1 VRKTAF
7 GVAILQIFGW
17 LFLWTIGCRIF
28 PTHSGENLLPG
39 GGTAAPNVVGTT
51 KGVSFRVVLP
61 ETVVAGQGSARA
73 AAPDTAIRSLT
84 GAASPTV
91 TFKIVLI
98 DLDGVEKTVKTL
110 QKIVPVDASGT
121 ARAEFSSIPAQT
133 AIGDIHIDG
142 GRIGS
147 YTDFHGVAD
156 LRENVDN
163 IIDVAPKG
171 LRSRI
176 DVLAELLGRLVADP
190 AKLNTC
196 TPGLASRLGAAI
208 EHLDLASPD
217 IYQTAMT
224 RFLTFTGTMA
234 WLETT
239 LQSLLTTRTIPVT
252 GGTVTVASATSPLN
266 GLVVDVPADAF
277 AAPTTVTVESAVIA
291 SHALGVNIDLASPL
305 IVVNTGGLVA
315 SVPLELTI
323 PVSLGVDDFPMP
335 FKFDSRT
342 GRLEA
347 LPMVDLATGSVTLA
361 TRNFGTSFVCPSI
374 RSEIFQSAVNGGI
387 LVLRKKAGELDGL
400 TVVTDFRPGVDDWQV
415 PNWGSIVSPRGF
427 GGGLALGALWY
438 YLDQTCRCGAMA
450 LFGRYDNDG
459 PLEKTGMATA
469 TPALWQDDA
478 LVVRFVS
485 VLQNRFWTS
494 LGSWISRAMAAM
506 TDPWTFRACKF
517 ALAQT
522 RRPQYI
528 EVSGRSADNRD
539 VSQALI
545 VYRADAGALWV
556 ADPNWPGEQRQI
568 TYTDGRFAAYTSGEN
583 RHEIASGRA
592 IEFTRVRFIGEE
604 ALVNHAE
611 IQALWREFQA
621 GTVGRAEFPVLTW
634 ELRGDD
640 GTWVSMP
647 SAFTTATSTLAFSW
661 TCPIATAVAETTV
674 YAANGSILAHQTAQ
688 DSSRTVRSVA
698 LASGPNNL
706 GLHVTFRDPT
716 TSTSLWTDYC
726 RVQVLR
732 FASSTQI
739 IQRLQVT
746 TLAGI
751 PDGADGTGVAANFKG
766 PVGVAVDDSGTAY
779 VADTG
784 NHTIR
789 KISPSGI
796 VTTLAGKAGF
806 AGSSDGNGPD
816 ARFNDPKSV
825 AVDSSGTVF
834 VADCDNRT
842 IRRISPNGT
851 VTTLAGSAGSTGAND
866 GTGTAAR
873 FGEPSGI
880 AVDRSGNV
888 FVADA
893 SNHIIRQISPEGAVS
908 TFAGIAQS
916 FGSADGPGAS
926 ATFYYPMGVAVDK
939 SDNVFVVEF
948 GNSAIRRISPLGI
961 VSTFAG
967 KSGWPGSADG
977 LASAAR
983 FNEPRGIAVDNS
995 GNVYVGDMGNQLIRK
1010 ISPIGEV
1017 VTLAGKAGQYGYSD
1031 GIGEAA
1037 RFTSPWGVAVD
1048 PSGQVLVADYGNS
1061 SIRKVASDGVVT
1073 TLAGSLPWSDGM
1085 VGTAKFDSVYGTFVG
1100 SSGMVYVTDS
1110 YMIRQISPEGLVTTI
1125 AGSSNS
1131 GSADGMG
1138 ASAGFCLPIGIAQD
1152 DSGNLFIADSNNQ
1165 TIRRISPDG
1174 MVTTFAGT
1182 LGRYGSADGTGTSA
1196 SFIMPQGLDVDR
1208 SGNVYVADTG
1218 NDAIRKIS
1226 PAGVVMTLAGKAG
1239 FDGSADGL
1247 GDLARFSSPMDVAVD
1262 QLGYVYVADWGNNS
1276 IRKITPGGMVTTLA
1290 GGDRSGSDDGIG
1302 TSALFFGPRG
1312 VAVDSS
1318 GSVFVAD
1325 TGNNTVRRI
1334 TPDGVVSTI
1343 AGTAGSLG
1351 FADGTGPSVMFN
1363 HPNDVSVDKTGRV
1376 YISDD
1381 GNRSVRVGIL
1391 VP

>member
-1 VRKTAF
+1 MSRNPQGVVACFFF
-7 GVAILQIFGW
+7 GC
-17 LFLWTIGCRIF
+17 LFLAGIGCRMF
-28 PTHSGENLLPG
+28 PTHSGEGHFLA
-39 GGTAAPNVVGTT
+39 GGTPARPLVGNTRS
-51 KGVSFRVVLP
+51 VSFRVVLP
-61 ETVVAGQGSARA
+61 EAPRSVQVPQAVFQAPPAALATTGDVATPAEATASSPRPQAEPASAKDPSAMEAHMVLPRQDSLQDAAASGQGQGGPGLGPRDSVLAGAAALPEATPGIARA
-73 AAPDTAIRSLT
+73 ASPETAIRALE

-485 VLQNRFWTS
+485 VLQNRFWNS

-556 ADPNWPGEQRQI
+556 ADPNWPGEARQI
-568 TYTDGRFAAYTSGEN
+568 TYANGRFAAYTSGEN

-661 TCPIATAVAETTV
+661 TCPIATAVA
-674 YAANGSILAHQTAQ
+674 
-688 DSSRTVRSVA
+688 
-698 LASGPNNL
+698 
-706 GLHVTFRDPT
+706 
-716 TSTSLWTDYC
+716 
-726 RVQVLR
+726 
-732 FASSTQI
+732 
-739 IQRLQVT
+739 
-746 TLAGI
+746 
-751 PDGADGTGVAANFKG
+751 DGAK
-766 PVGVAVDDSGTAY
+766 
-779 VADTG
+779 DT
-784 NHTIR
+784 
-789 KISPSGI
+789 
-796 VTTLAGKAGF
+796 
-806 AGSSDGNGPD
+806 
-816 ARFNDPKSV
+816 
-825 AVDSSGTVF
+825 
-834 VADCDNRT
+834 
-842 IRRISPNGT
+842 
-851 VTTLAGSAGSTGAND
+851 
-866 GTGTAAR
+866 
-873 FGEPSGI
+873 
-880 AVDRSGNV
+880 
-888 FVADA
+888 
-893 SNHIIRQISPEGAVS
+893 
-908 TFAGIAQS
+908 
-916 FGSADGPGAS
+916 GAS
-926 ATFYYPMGVAVDK
+926 AAAAAQAAAELARM
-939 SDNVFVVEF
+939 
-948 GNSAIRRISPLGI
+948 
-961 VSTFAG
+961 
-967 KSGWPGSADG
+967 ADA
-977 LASAAR
+977 LTAS
-983 FNEPRGIAVDNS
+983 V
-995 GNVYVGDMGNQLIRK
+995 K
-1010 ISPIGEV
+1010 
-1017 VTLAGKAGQYGYSD
+1017 
-1031 GIGEAA
+1031 
-1037 RFTSPWGVAVD
+1037 RFTV
-1048 PSGQVLVADYGNS
+1048 
-1061 SIRKVASDGVVT
+1061 
-1073 TLAGSLPWSDGM
+1073 
-1085 VGTAKFDSVYGTFVG
+1085 
-1100 SSGMVYVTDS
+1100 
-1110 YMIRQISPEGLVTTI
+1110 
-1125 AGSSNS
+1125 
-1131 GSADGMG
+1131 
-1138 ASAGFCLPIGIAQD
+1138 
-1152 DSGNLFIADSNNQ
+1152 
-1165 TIRRISPDG
+1165 
-1174 MVTTFAGT
+1174 
-1182 LGRYGSADGTGTSA
+1182 
-1196 SFIMPQGLDVDR
+1196 
-1208 SGNVYVADTG
+1208 
-1218 NDAIRKIS
+1218 
-1226 PAGVVMTLAGKAG
+1226 
-1239 FDGSADGL
+1239 
-1247 GDLARFSSPMDVAVD
+1247 
-1262 QLGYVYVADWGNNS
+1262 
-1276 IRKITPGGMVTTLA
+1276 
-1290 GGDRSGSDDGIG
+1290 
-1302 TSALFFGPRG
+1302 
-1312 VAVDSS
+1312 
-1318 GSVFVAD
+1318 
-1325 TGNNTVRRI
+1325 
-1334 TPDGVVSTI
+1334 
-1343 AGTAGSLG
+1343 
-1351 FADGTGPSVMFN
+1351 
-1363 HPNDVSVDKTGRV
+1363 
-1376 YISDD
+1376 
-1381 GNRSVRVGIL
+1381 
-1391 VP
+1391 